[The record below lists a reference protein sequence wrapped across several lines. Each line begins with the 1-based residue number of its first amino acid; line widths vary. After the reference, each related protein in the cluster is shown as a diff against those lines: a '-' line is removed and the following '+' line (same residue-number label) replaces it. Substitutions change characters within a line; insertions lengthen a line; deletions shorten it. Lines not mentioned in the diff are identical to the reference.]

1 MSADQKNDVL
11 GSVFSAAEQP
21 GEGRGIQTTARR
33 VEKYL
38 LGGGVFGEEVESGR
52 DNFAHFALRIVAG
65 SLHVVCGKRVCMNV
79 AGFADVIEKD
89 PQATSIQGSLSARL
103 QTTYRNDIVLGVRRN
118 CLAST
123 VWKGYI
129 TFGLITIPVRLFAA
143 ARTERVGFNQIH
155 EACGGRIKQQTFCPQ
170 CDRTVERSELQKGYE
185 VEKDRYVIVND
196 EEIKGIAP
204 SSSDNMEI
212 LEFVKAD
219 GIDPIYYDASYFM
232 VPEDAGKKAYHLL
245 LETMQKSGY
254 SAVAKIAMHQ
264 REYTVIVRPHADGLL
279 LHTMFYPEEVREV
292 PEFRRDENVSVKP
305 QEVALAEKLV
315 EGLAA
320 EFDPS
325 KYHDEY
331 QARLMQMI
339 EAKREGQAVESIAPK
354 KRAPVIDLMQALQ
367 KSLGELPKK
376 PAASEP
382 GIAETKKASSRRSAP
397 RVAHG

>member
-1 MSADQKNDVL
+1 M
-11 GSVFSAAEQP
+11 
-21 GEGRGIQTTARR
+21 
-33 VEKYL
+33 
-38 LGGGVFGEEVESGR
+38 
-52 DNFAHFALRIVAG
+52 
-65 SLHVVCGKRVCMNV
+65 
-79 AGFADVIEKD
+79 
-89 PQATSIQGSLSARL
+89 
-103 QTTYRNDIVLGVRRN
+103 
-118 CLAST
+118 AST

-129 TFGLITIPVRLFAA
+129 TFGLITIPVRLYAA
-143 ARTERVGFNQIH
+143 ARTERVSFNQIH
-155 EACGGRIKQQTFCPQ
+155 EPCGGRIKQQTFCPQ
-170 CDRTVERSELQKGYE
+170 CERTVERSELVKGYE
-185 VEKDRYVIVND
+185 VEKNHYVIVND

-204 SSSDNMEI
+204 ASSDNMEI
-212 LEFVKAD
+212 LEFVKAE

-254 SAVAKIAMHQ
+254 SAVAKITMHQ

-292 PEFRRDENVSVKP
+292 PEFRRDESVTVKP

-320 EFDPS
+320 DFDPS

-331 QARLMQMI
+331 QGRLTQMI
-339 EAKREGQAVESIAPK
+339 EAKRDGQRVETTAPK

-376 PAASEP
+376 PAASESVTEQ
-382 GIAETKKASSRRSAP
+382 AKKATGRRSTP

>member
-1 MSADQKNDVL
+1 
-11 GSVFSAAEQP
+11 
-21 GEGRGIQTTARR
+21 
-33 VEKYL
+33 
-38 LGGGVFGEEVESGR
+38 
-52 DNFAHFALRIVAG
+52 
-65 SLHVVCGKRVCMNV
+65 
-79 AGFADVIEKD
+79 
-89 PQATSIQGSLSARL
+89 
-103 QTTYRNDIVLGVRRN
+103 
-118 CLAST
+118 LAST

-129 TFGLITIPVRLFAA
+129 TFGLITIPVRLYAA

-155 EACGGRIKQQTFCPQ
+155 EVCGSRIKQQTFCPH
-170 CDRTVERSELQKGYE
+170 CDRTVERSELVKGYE

-204 SSSDNMEI
+204 ASSDNMEI
-212 LEFVKAD
+212 MEFVKAE
-219 GIDPIYYDASYFM
+219 GIDPIYFDASYFM
-232 VPEDAGKKAYHLL
+232 VPEEAGKKAYHLL

-254 SAVAKIAMHQ
+254 SAVAKITMHQ

-292 PEFRRDENVSVKP
+292 PEFRRDENVNVKP

-320 EFDPS
+320 DFDPS

-331 QARLMQMI
+331 QGKLMQMI
-339 EAKREGQAVESIAPK
+339 EAKREGQRVETIAPK

-376 PAASEP
+376 PAASEV
-382 GIAETKKASSRRSAP
+382 GATAAKKAASKRSAP
-397 RVAHG
+397 RAAHG